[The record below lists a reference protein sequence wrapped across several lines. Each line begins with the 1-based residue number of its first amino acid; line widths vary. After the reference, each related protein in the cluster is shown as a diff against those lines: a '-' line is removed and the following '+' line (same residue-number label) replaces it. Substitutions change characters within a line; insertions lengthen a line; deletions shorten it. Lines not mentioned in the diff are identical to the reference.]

1 MWIYDG
7 ANWLQQ
13 PGGKDGADGA
23 DGTNGVDGLWTDNG
37 NASISY
43 MDGNVGIGTD
53 DPTQF
58 YKLHIES
65 ASGTK
70 AKIVSV
76 DDSDASFEFINST
89 GPFTVRN
96 ASDHSFR
103 IRDAVAQP
111 TSARDRFVINTDG
124 NVGIGMSPT
133 RSTAKEQLAEWKS
146 RFDARLKAEPK
157 ADKKAVTLE
166 ITDDAFEVM
175 PTEKALAEW
184 METRGAGDKLQVNGD
199 GFFSNSVN
207 VTGGALKARNNNIT
221 LDSDTVAGYLAV
233 GGAEHYS
240 WNATDFRPQTDAQYD
255 LGASNATWKD
265 GFFSGGVYVKG
276 SPLTRTV
283 DLIKTLIALRD
294 ATMDETQD
302 IREALRSAIDELVD
316 GLEHE
321 IATMPVPEPEV
332 GTQEISE

>member
-1 MWIYDG
+1 MGSSSNPTVGQVFYNHATDSMYVVTSGEERMTI
-7 ANWLQQ
+7 
-13 PGGKDGADGA
+13 GADG
-23 DGTNGVDGLWTDNG
+23 DTT
-37 NASISY
+37 
-43 MDGNVGIGTD
+43 
-53 DPTQF
+53 F
-58 YKLHIES
+58 
-65 ASGTK
+65 SG
-70 AKIVSV
+70 
-76 DDSDASFEFINST
+76 
-89 GPFTVRN
+89 
-96 ASDHSFR
+96 
-103 IRDAVAQP
+103 
-111 TSARDRFVINTDG
+111 
-124 NVGIGMSPT
+124 
-133 RSTAKEQLAEWKS
+133 
-146 RFDARLKAEPK
+146 
-157 ADKKAVTLE
+157 
-166 ITDDAFEVM
+166 
-175 PTEKALAEW
+175 
-184 METRGAGDKLQVNGD
+184 
-199 GFFSNSVN
+199 SVN
-207 VTGGALKARNNNIT
+207 LAGGGLKYRTASNIT
-221 LDSDTVAGYLAV
+221 LDSDAIAGYLAV

>member
-1 MWIYDG
+1 MNQRVIADPSQHGWVEVDG
-7 ANWLQQ
+7 KWVWDAESGGAGAGMVISETEPTDKVEGMQWLNPTTGLVLFWDDEKWLQM
-13 PGGKDGADGA
+13 PTTGAAGKD
-23 DGTNGVDGLWTDNG
+23 GVDGLWTDEG
-37 NASISY
+37 DGSISY
-43 MDGNVGIGTD
+43 SSDISVDGNAT
-53 DPTQF
+53 F
-58 YKLHIES
+58 
-65 ASGTK
+65 
-70 AKIVSV
+70 
-76 DDSDASFEFINST
+76 T
-89 GPFTVRN
+89 G
-96 ASDHSFR
+96 
-103 IRDAVAQP
+103 
-111 TSARDRFVINTDG
+111 
-124 NVGIGMSPT
+124 
-133 RSTAKEQLAEWKS
+133 
-146 RFDARLKAEPK
+146 
-157 ADKKAVTLE
+157 
-166 ITDDAFEVM
+166 
-175 PTEKALAEW
+175 
-184 METRGAGDKLQVNGD
+184 
-199 GFFSNSVN
+199 SVN
-207 VTGGALKARNNNIT
+207 LAGGGLKYRTASNIT
-221 LDSDTVAGYLAV
+221 LDSDAIAGYLAV